1 MNRRI
6 FLTALVG
13 MLIPSV
19 TNAASLKKFLFKIRT
34 KSNSIV
40 GNVLIEAKDVFA
52 AIQKLKKRYPGCEI
66 LEAREK

>member
-6 FLTALVG
+6 FMTAMIGL
-13 MLIPSV
+13 LIPSV
-19 TNAASLKKFLFKIRT
+19 ANAASLKKFVFKIRT

-40 GNVLIEAKDVFA
+40 GNILIEANDVFA
-52 AIQKLKKRYPGCEI
+52 AIQKLNKRYPGCEI